1 MKNILI
7 SSAGKRVVLV
17 QIFQRSLEKL
27 GLDTQVYASDMNP
40 GMAPACH
47 KADKCFQVPP
57 CSAEYYIDELIEI
70 CQRHHIGV
78 IVPTIDPELELLAA
92 NRERFEAV
100 GTLLAEPDLEFI
112 KICRDK
118 RLTASFFPKIGID
131 VPKMFDKQHPVFPM
145 FAKPYDGSRS
155 INTHAIMDERA
166 LTKEIL
172 ADPKL
177 IFMEYIDP
185 SEYKEFTV
193 DMYFGQDF
201 KVKGIIPRERVE
213 VCSGEISKGVARKN
227 YLVDFLKKNMSTMEG
242 VRGCIC
248 MQLFFRESD
257 MDIKGI
263 EINPR
268 FGGGFPLSFYAG
280 ANFAE
285 YIIKEYLLDEK
296 ISYSDTWLDKTKLLR
311 YNEDIIIYNA
321 DI

>member
-1 MKNILI
+1 M
-7 SSAGKRVVLV
+7 LV